1 MTWNG
6 VMAVTLPYFTE
17 FGADYVKVVEDTE
30 ILSATESSPKN
41 LIFSDLSLMAIF
53 AEVTENECII
63 KRHLCD
69 PSKSANVT
77 STSEIVRDRGR
88 DNCSMWTLVQS
99 I

>member
-1 MTWNG
+1 M
-6 VMAVTLPYFTE
+6 
-17 FGADYVKVVEDTE
+17 VEGTGHCD
-30 ILSATESSPKN
+30 ILSATECSPKN
-41 LIFSDLSLMAIF
+41 LLFSHVSLMAIF

-88 DNCSMWTLVQS
+88 DNCSMWTLVS
-99 I
+99 VNIRLLWVFDL